1 MRGSSLRNL
10 YYITHLENVPST
22 LRHGIL
28 SHEEVQDRGL
38 DAVAIYDVDIVSRR
52 SHISTPGGRT
62 LWSFANLYLQPRNPM
77 LYRVALEQGVEK
89 LAVVAVKTNVL
100 ARPDVMFANGNAS
113 HRSTTIMPAS
123 KREQF
128 IRETA
133 DIHGLTW
140 WNTEDGSK
148 RRIMAECLVPH
159 VVDPS
164 LIDAVYV
171 ANPKV
176 AERLQ
181 ASVGKSVHV
190 IAEPHM
196 FFEPTQAI
204 EVTSTLS
211 LVLGDMFFSRMQT
224 LTVSVN
230 TMGIMGKG
238 LASRAKYQFPDVYVR
253 YQDVCRKHDLRM
265 GVLIYTSEK
274 PHFTTNWPT
283 TPDPSRKGK
292 RLGSCSSPQS
302 AIGRRTQT
310 STVSFKA

>member
-10 YYITHLENVPST
+10 YYITHLENVPSI

-100 ARPDVMFANGNAS
+100 ARPDVMFANGNAA

-171 ANPKV
+171 ANP
-176 AERLQ
+176 
-181 ASVGKSVHV
+181 
-190 IAEPHM
+190 
-196 FFEPTQAI
+196 
-204 EVTSTLS
+204 
-211 LVLGDMFFSRMQT
+211 
-224 LTVSVN
+224 
-230 TMGIMGKG
+230 
-238 LASRAKYQFPDVYVR
+238 
-253 YQDVCRKHDLRM
+253 
-265 GVLIYTSEK
+265 
-274 PHFTTNWPT
+274 
-283 TPDPSRKGK
+283 
-292 RLGSCSSPQS
+292 
-302 AIGRRTQT
+302 
-310 STVSFKA
+310 

>member
-1 MRGSSLRNL
+1 
-10 YYITHLENVPST
+10 
-22 LRHGIL
+22 
-28 SHEEVQDRGL
+28 
-38 DAVAIYDVDIVSRR
+38 
-52 SHISTPGGRT
+52 
-62 LWSFANLYLQPRNPM
+62 M